1 MAELKPSPQ
10 ARQSILKLGG
20 AFALSLFLAAC
31 QIVPAARPEG
41 PAVPSAPPV
50 VVAQEPQ
57 RRSVPQ
63 PQRQQTNR
71 VAVLVPLTGPN
82 SGVGTSIA
90 NAAKLALADAR
101 RDGLELQVYDTARG
115 AQAAAERA
123 LAEGNRLFLGPLLAE
138 DVRQIAPIARRAGVP
153 VVSFSNDVTVAGNG
167 VYVMGFNPG
176 QSIDR
181 VVRHARSQGLQRFAG
196 LIPEGE
202 YGERSTAALRRAVE
216 AAGGRLVAT
225 QTYGRSPAE
234 LRSAAIRLNAQA
246 PYDAVL
252 IADNGQIAMS
262 AAATIRS
269 GPSSGARI
277 LGTELWKS
285 ETALANSP
293 QMRGA
298 WFASVSDTLFDQFRT
313 RYRARYSTAPSRLAS
328 LGYDAV
334 LLAVRLSA
342 QWLPGQPF
350 PEWGLR
356 SPAGFDGVDGA
367 YRFGPSGTSER
378 QLDVIQVNAGGF
390 SVVSPAEAGFR

>member
-10 ARQSILKLGG
+10 ARQSLPKLAG
-20 AFALSLFLAAC
+20 AFALGMLLAAC
-31 QIVPAARPEG
+31 EIVPVAGPAG

-50 VVAQEPQ
+50 VVAQQPERGP
-57 RRSVPQ
+57 VAQ
-63 PQRQQTNR
+63 PQRQQVNR
-71 VAVLVPLTGPN
+71 IAVLVPLTGPN

-90 NAAKLALADAR
+90 NAARLALADTR
-101 RDGLELQVYDTARG
+101 SDKLELQVYDTARD

-138 DVRQIAPIARRAGVP
+138 DVRQIAPVARRAGVP
-153 VVSFSNDVTVAGNG
+153 LVSFSNDVTVAGNG

-181 VVRHARSQGLQRFAG
+181 VVRYARAQGLQRFAG

-202 YGERSTAALRRAVE
+202 YGDRAGAALRRAVE
-216 AAGGRLVAT
+216 AAGGRLVAS

-234 LRSAAIRLNAQA
+234 LRSAAIRLNVQA
-246 PYDAVL
+246 AYDAVL

-262 AAATIRS
+262 AAATVRS
-269 GPSSGARI
+269 GPSNGARI

-285 ETALANSP
+285 ETALASSP

-298 WFASVSDTLFDQFRT
+298 WFASVPDTLFDQVRSRYRT
-313 RYRARYSTAPSRLAS
+313 RYSAAPSRLAS
-328 LGYDAV
+328 LGYDAA

-342 QWLPGQPF
+342 QWQPGQAF

-356 SPAGFDGVDGA
+356 SPAGFDGLDGA
-367 YRFGPSGTSER
+367 YRFGPDGTSER

-390 SVVSPAEAGFR
+390 SVVSPAAAGFR